1 MGQALHDPVFI
12 GRFSVFPC
20 PGRDADQPACETL
33 FIVRKLLIN
42 TRLFKRQYIGLWVSL
57 RPVLDRLYGARHRV
71 IRVENNRR
79 SG

>member
-1 MGQALHDPVFI
+1 MGLALHDLGFI
-12 GRFSVFPC
+12 GRYSVFSC
-20 PGRDADQPACETL
+20 PEINAGQPACETP

-42 TRLFKRQYIGLWVSL
+42 TKLFKRQYIGLWVSL
-57 RPVLDRLYGARHRV
+57 RPVLGRLYGARHRV